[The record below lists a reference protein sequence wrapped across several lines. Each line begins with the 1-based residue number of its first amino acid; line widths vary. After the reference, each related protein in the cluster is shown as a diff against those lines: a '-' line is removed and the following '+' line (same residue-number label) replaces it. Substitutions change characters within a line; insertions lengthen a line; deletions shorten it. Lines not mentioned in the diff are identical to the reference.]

1 MEKEDKSNKALLDL
15 CYYDNLSEILR
26 ILREHKRKKKDK
38 KGKKDGG
45 DDIYP
50 LHPGTDISRIC
61 LCPTFPEHNAPI
73 KGAKCENVVIEF
85 DDDVNFSWNVSP
97 G

>member
-1 MEKEDKSNKALLDL
+1 MEKEDKSNKSLLDL

-26 ILREHKRKKKDK
+26 ILREHKRKKKD
-38 KGKKDGG
+38 KKDGG